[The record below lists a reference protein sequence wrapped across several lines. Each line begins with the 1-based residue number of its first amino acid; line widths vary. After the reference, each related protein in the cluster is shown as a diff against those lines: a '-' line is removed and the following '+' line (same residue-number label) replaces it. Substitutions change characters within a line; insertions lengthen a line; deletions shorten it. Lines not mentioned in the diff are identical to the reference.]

1 MLPDAGLRTVKGVE
15 LKLGDRVQALGASE
29 KPIKAKSSPA
39 PEAALRILLL
49 GMLLEALEG
58 KGQARGL
65 RNGQRK
71 D

>member
-1 MLPDAGLRTVKGVE
+1 MLPDSGLRTVKGVE

-49 GMLLEALEG
+49 GMLEALEG
-58 KGQARGL
+58 KGQASGL